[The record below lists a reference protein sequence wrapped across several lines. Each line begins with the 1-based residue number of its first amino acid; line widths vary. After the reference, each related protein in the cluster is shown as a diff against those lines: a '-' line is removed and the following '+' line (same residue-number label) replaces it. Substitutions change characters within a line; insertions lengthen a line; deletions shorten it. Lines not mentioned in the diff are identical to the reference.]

1 MRDWVDNYNLLI
13 SQSLSLTFMNSIRLL
28 TLISALFYVAIGI
41 SSPLITLYLQSLGED
56 FAHISLILAS
66 VTITMF
72 FANYGWGWLS
82 DRLGRRKPLLVA
94 GLFILATAF
103 FLLSRVPNGTYAWAA
118 RIFEGIGTA
127 AYSTVSLALMGDLLE
142 AERQKGRSMGVFR
155 GIGSFAFAIGAVFGG
170 RLADATSIAQTL
182 MVCSGLYFV
191 AALVALAIQEVRPTL
206 HPDPLQAIPS
216 TPIQN
221 PKSKIQHVQALPL
234 FFLAGVVLWTAAHSA
249 SASMWP
255 NYMQSLGYSKT
266 ASGALWGL
274 AAFIEFPAMYVAGTL
289 SDVVGRAPLLMAGGL
304 FISLTNLGYLLL
316 AGIFPLLLGV
326 QVIRGFG
333 FGSYTTTAMTFA
345 TEHSAQKNRG
355 SKSGLFNT
363 VSTAGSLLGSILGGN
378 LVQAYGFHFLYGVCS
393 ALALGAAICFLV
405 LRYRTKAAVTAN
417 QEDLRVSGA

>member
-221 PKSKIQHVQALPL
+221 PKSKIQNVQALPL